1 MDTTEK
7 EIEMG
12 ANVIATK
19 IKPPKE
25 VKERIYT
32 KIVKE
37 FWMAILIFAYFA
49 FLNYGYTKMMPEV
62 YSQNLKI
69 CSILLILATII
80 VFEIAYKKDNGEIA
94 IHGIELLG
102 LGILTLF
109 MPYVYI
115 CRGMIFKF
123 LYSFSSMYIAIYY
136 SIKALIVYEIE
147 IKKYIT
153 NLSDVKEI
161 VESKEVSYLNEKN
174 ERRFAEIRNFDEEVE
189 QKVENNKKSRKKFDK
204 LKRIIKSN
212 NKQEKN
218 KEENL
223 NNEKIEEQTVETTN
237 ENTEKEKKGTRKRA
251 PKKRKKKEVKSILA
265 LNRAKNKENG
275 DNEND

>member
-174 ERRFAEIRNFDEEVE
+174 ERKFAEIRNFDEEVE

-237 ENTEKEKKGTRKRA
+237 TEKEKKVTRKRA

>member
-12 ANVIATK
+12 TSVIATK

-25 VKERIYT
+25 VREKMYT

-49 FLNYGYTKMMPEV
+49 FLNYGYTQMTPEV
-62 YSQNLKI
+62 YSENLKI

-80 VFEIAYKKDNGEIA
+80 VFEIAYRKDNGEIA

-115 CRGMIFKF
+115 CRGMVFKF
-123 LYSFSSMYIAIYY
+123 LYSFSAMYIAIYY
-136 SIKALIVYEIE
+136 SVKALIVYELE
-147 IKKYIT
+147 LKKYIT
-153 NLSDVKEI
+153 NLSDIKEI
-161 VESKEVSYLNEKN
+161 IESKEVSYLNERN
-174 ERRFAEIRNFDEEVE
+174 ERKFAEIRNFDEEVE
-189 QKVENNKKSRKKFDK
+189 QKIENNIKNKKKFNRF
-204 LKRIIKSN
+204 KRIKKIN
-212 NKQEKN
+212 NKQEEIEEKEP
-218 KEENL
+218 KEEVV
-223 NNEKIEEQTVETTN
+223 T
-237 ENTEKEKKGTRKRA
+237 ENTKEKKVNKNKVHR
-251 PKKRKKKEVKSILA
+251 KRKKKEVKSILA

-275 DNEND
+275 DKEND

>member
-25 VKERIYT
+25 VREKIYT

-49 FLNYGYTKMMPEV
+49 FLNYGYTKMMPQV

-69 CSILLILATII
+69 CSILLIFATIV

-136 SIKALIVYEIE
+136 SVKALIVYEIE
-147 IKKYIT
+147 LKKYIT

-161 VESKEVSYLNEKN
+161 IESKEVSYLNEKN
-174 ERRFAEIRNFDEEVE
+174 ERKFAEIRNFDEEVE
-189 QKVENNKKSRKKFDK
+189 QKVENNKKNKKKFDK
-204 LKRIIKSN
+204 FKRIIKSN
-212 NKQEKN
+212 NKQENN
-218 KEENL
+218 KEENS
-223 NNEKIEEQTVETTN
+223 KEEQLEEPKEKAIV
-237 ENTEKEKKGTRKRA
+237 ENTKKEKKVVRKKA
-251 PKKRKKKEVKSILA
+251 PRKRKKKEVKSILA